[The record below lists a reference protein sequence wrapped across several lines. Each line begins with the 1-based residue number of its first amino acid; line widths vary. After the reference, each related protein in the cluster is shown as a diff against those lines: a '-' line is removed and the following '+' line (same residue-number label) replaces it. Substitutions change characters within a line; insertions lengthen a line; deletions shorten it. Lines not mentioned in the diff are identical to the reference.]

1 MFQINPSLS
10 VSASVTD
17 SSTSEQSPTRTCN
30 RIIACVA
37 LDFGLDAMALVAPSR
52 GAPQVAFARQ
62 VAMYLAHVGFALSF
76 EAIGRAFGRDR
87 TTVSH
92 ACHVIEDR
100 RDDIWLD
107 YRLATLEL
115 VCRSAMAVSDDML
128 QMSQGG
134 VR

>member
-1 MFQINPSLS
+1 MFQSALSPSVPAS
-10 VSASVTD
+10 VSD
-17 SSTSEQSPTRTCN
+17 SSRRSPDWTCK

-37 LDFGLDAMALVAPSR
+37 LDFGLDAMALVSPTR

-62 VAMYLAHVGFALSF
+62 MPMYLAHVGFALSF
-76 EAIGRAFGRDR
+76 EAIGRTFGRDR

-92 ACHVIEDR
+92 ACHVVEDR

-107 YRLATLEL
+107 CRLATLEL

-128 QMSQGG
+128 QMSVGG